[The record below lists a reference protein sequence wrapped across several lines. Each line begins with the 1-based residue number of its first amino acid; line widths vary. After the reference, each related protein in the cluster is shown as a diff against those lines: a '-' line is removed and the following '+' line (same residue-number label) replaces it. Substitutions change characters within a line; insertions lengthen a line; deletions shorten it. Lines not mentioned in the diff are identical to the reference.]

1 MVTARPPRAFRA
13 TGAVVLLVL
22 CTVVTAALLVDALVR
37 SGAANAALLAPWPL
51 LVLWAVYVFG
61 VASDVRADLT
71 GLRVQNLLRR
81 TWLPWSSVRRMAMRW
96 QLELTLDD
104 ATTLVCFG
112 GPARQRP
119 RRIGPGRTKE
129 AGDEATEDGIA
140 ALQKL
145 RLESHPDPDATI
157 ERSWD
162 WPAIAVLIALI
173 VWAAIAVA
181 VTR

>member
-1 MVTARPPRAFRA
+1 MVTARPPRAFRV

-22 CTVVTAALLVDALVR
+22 CSAVTVALLVDALVR
-37 SGAANAALLAPWPL
+37 SGPANAALLAPWPL
-51 LVLWAVYVFG
+51 LVLWVVYVFG

-81 TWLPWSSVRRMAMRW
+81 TWLPWARVRTIAIRW
-96 QLELTLDD
+96 QLELGLDD
-104 ATTLVCFG
+104 ATTLVAFG
-112 GPARQRP
+112 GPARRRP

-129 AGDEATEDGIA
+129 TGDEATEDGIA
-140 ALQKL
+140 ALHKL
-145 RLESHPDPDATI
+145 RLESRSDPASTI
-157 ERSWD
+157 ERGWD
-162 WPAIAVLIALI
+162 LPAIAVLLVLI

>member
-1 MVTARPPRAFRA
+1 MVTARPPRVFRA

-22 CTVVTAALLVDALVR
+22 CAAVTAALLVDALVR

-61 VASDVRADLT
+61 VASDVRADVT
-71 GLRVQNLLRR
+71 GVRVQNLLRR
-81 TWLPWSSVRRMAMRW
+81 TWVPWGRVRGIAMRW

-104 ATTLVCFG
+104 ATKLVSFG

-119 RRIGPGRTKE
+119 RRLGPGRTKE
-129 AGDEATEDGIA
+129 TGDEATEDGIA

-145 RLESHPDPDATI
+145 RLESRPDPDATI
-157 ERSWD
+157 GRSWD
-162 WPAIAVLIALI
+162 WPAIAVLVVLI